1 MNQLG
6 LEKSMMPPPTNTI
19 SASGGL
25 ATHTSMQ
32 KIEKAVTC
40 ASCFIFTSMGALARS
55 VKLGWEGP
63 CRTS

>member
-1 MNQLG
+1 MNQPG

-32 KIEKAVTC
+32 NREKAVTC
-40 ASCFIFTSMGALARS
+40 ANCFILASMGALVRS
-55 VKLGWEGP
+55 VKSAESAP
-63 CRTS
+63 